1 MVVENRGPQLIGVN
15 VLFLTLAVIA
25 TTLRCYVRIKMVK
38 AFGLDDWL
46 MVGAAV
52 CLPIHPQLLRFNNR
66 AN

>member
-1 MVVENRGPQLIGVN
+1 MAVENRGPQLIGVN

-52 CLPIHPQLLRFNNR
+52 CLPMVSKSLPSNGR